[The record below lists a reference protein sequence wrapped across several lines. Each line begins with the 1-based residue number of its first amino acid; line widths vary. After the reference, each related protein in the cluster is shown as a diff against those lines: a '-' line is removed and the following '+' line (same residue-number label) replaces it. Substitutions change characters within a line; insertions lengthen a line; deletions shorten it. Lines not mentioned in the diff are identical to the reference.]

1 MTKQLNLVNDL
12 GDEAIASAP
21 LKVLI
26 VRSPQ
31 TSLDSLQTGYRV
43 EHQCV
48 VTKADYL
55 AHLNQDI
62 DLILADYRTPELSAL
77 EALQLLQEAA
87 LNIPLIVINGS
98 PRVAVAV
105 EHMKAGAADYLIDS
119 TELPKAVEQALTSH
133 SQQQTQTELQTLITE
148 NADGII
154 VVDRH
159 RRVQFINSAALTL
172 LGRQAEELL
181 NQPFGF
187 PVVDSD
193 YMEVDLPSKTGDRVA
208 QMRVTEIFWQGSAY
222 LVSLRDIT
230 ELKRAETERIQLLE
244 QAQAAN
250 RAKDEFLAVLSHEL
264 RTPLNPI
271 LGWTQLLQN
280 QQLDEI
286 QTQRALTI
294 IERNANLQVQLI
306 DDLLDVSR
314 IIQGRLKL
322 QNAPVN
328 LKTVIANALETVQL
342 AAQAKSIHI
351 HLDLAPVGLVQGD
364 PTRLQQVIWNL
375 LSNAIKFTP
384 SGGRVDVRLAALG
397 ADAQIQISDTGQG
410 IAPQFLPYVFDY
422 FRQADSATTRVFG
435 GLGLGLAIVRQ
446 LVELH
451 GGTVTADSP
460 GEGQG
465 ATFTVTLP
473 AIASPEK
480 LDARKP
486 AAIAP
491 LNLGGVRVLVV
502 DDEADTRE
510 LLVFVLEPVGIVVK
524 TAASAAEALKL
535 IEPFEPQLL
544 ISDIGMPE
552 MNGYELIRAV
562 RALPPE
568 QASIPAL
575 SLSAFSAN
583 ADRQRSLEAG
593 FDKHLTKPTDL
604 ERLVA
609 IIAQMLGHNA

>member
-12 GDEAIASAP
+12 GDEAIAS
-21 LKVLI
+21 LKVLV
-26 VRSPQ
+26 VRSPH

-43 EHQCV
+43 NYQCV
-48 VTKADYL
+48 ATKADYL

-62 DLILADYRTPELSAL
+62 DLILADYRSQLPAI
-77 EALQLLQEAA
+77 EALRLLQETPFD
-87 LNIPLIVINGS
+87 IPLIVINGS
-98 PRVAVAV
+98 PQVAVAV
-105 EHMKAGAADYLIDS
+105 EQMKAGATDYLIDL
-119 TELPKAVEQALTSH
+119 TELPRAVAQALTSH
-133 SQQQTQTELQTLITE
+133 PQQNEKLQTLITE

-154 VVDRH
+154 VVDSH

-181 NQPFGF
+181 NQLFGF

-208 QMRVTEIFWQGSAY
+208 QMRVTEISWQGSAY

-230 ELKRAETERIQLLE
+230 ELKRAEAERIQLLE

-280 QQLDEI
+280 RQLDEI
-286 QTQRALTI
+286 QTQKALAI

-322 QNAPVN
+322 QNSPVN
-328 LKTVIANALETVQL
+328 LKTAIANAIETVQL

-351 HLDLAPVGLVQGD
+351 HLQLAPVGLVQGD

-384 SGGRVDVRLAALG
+384 SGGRVDVRLAASG
-397 ADAQIQISDTGQG
+397 TDVQIQIGDTGQG
-410 IAPQFLPYVFDY
+410 ISPQFLPYVFDY
-422 FRQADSATTRVFG
+422 FRQADSATTRAFG

-451 GGTVTADSP
+451 GGTGDS
-460 GEGQG
+460 
-465 ATFTVTLP
+465 
-473 AIASPEK
+473 
-480 LDARKP
+480 R
-486 AAIAP
+486 
-491 LNLGGVRVLVV
+491 
-502 DDEADTRE
+502 
-510 LLVFVLEPVGIVVK
+510 
-524 TAASAAEALKL
+524 
-535 IEPFEPQLL
+535 
-544 ISDIGMPE
+544 
-552 MNGYELIRAV
+552 
-562 RALPPE
+562 
-568 QASIPAL
+568 
-575 SLSAFSAN
+575 
-583 ADRQRSLEAG
+583 
-593 FDKHLTKPTDL
+593 
-604 ERLVA
+604 
-609 IIAQMLGHNA
+609 

>member
-12 GDEAIASAP
+12 GDEAIAS
-21 LKVLI
+21 LKVLV
-26 VRSPQ
+26 VRSPH

-43 EHQCV
+43 NYQCV
-48 VTKADYL
+48 ATKADYL

-62 DLILADYRTPELSAL
+62 DLILADYRSQLPAV
-77 EALQLLQEAA
+77 EALRLLQETL

-105 EHMKAGAADYLIDS
+105 EHMKAGATDYLIDPNDL
-119 TELPKAVEQALTSH
+119 TKAVEQALTSH
-133 SQQQTQTELQTLITE
+133 PQQQTQNKLQTLITE

-159 RRVQFINSAALTL
+159 RRVQFVNAAALKL

-187 PVVDSD
+187 PVVGSD
-193 YMEVDLPSKTGDRVA
+193 YLEVDLPSATGEIRVA

-230 ELKRAETERIQLLE
+230 ELKRAEAERIQLLE

-280 QQLDEI
+280 RQLDQA
-286 QTQRALTI
+286 QTEKALDI

-306 DDLLDVSR
+306 DDLLDISR

-322 QNAPVN
+322 QNSPVN
-328 LKTVIANALETVQL
+328 LKTAIANALETVQL

-351 HLDLAPVGLVQGD
+351 HLDLATVGLVQGD
-364 PTRLQQVIWNL
+364 LTRLQQVIWNL

-384 SGGRVDVRLAALG
+384 SGGRVDVRLAAIG
-397 ADAQIQISDTGQG
+397 TNAQIQISDTGQG
-410 IAPQFLPYVFDY
+410 IAPHFLPYVFDY
-422 FRQADSATTRVFG
+422 FRQADSATTRSFG

-451 GGTVTADSP
+451 GGSVKADSP

-473 AIASPEK
+473 MLASQGETN
-480 LDARKP
+480 AREP
-486 AAIAP
+486 AAIAQP
-491 LNLGGVRVLVV
+491 NLTGVRVLVV
-502 DDEADTRE
+502 DDEADTRD
-510 LLVFVLEPVGIVVK
+510 LLVFVLEPVGMVVK

-535 IEPFEPQLL
+535 IELFRPQLL
-544 ISDIGMPE
+544 ISDIGMPG
-552 MNGYELIRAV
+552 MDGYELIRAI
-562 RALPPE
+562 RALPP
-568 QASIPAL
+568 QQSGIPAL
-575 SLSAFSAN
+575 SLSAFSSDS
-583 ADRQRSLEAG
+583 DRQRSLEAG
-593 FDKHLTKPTDL
+593 FDEHLTKPTDL
-604 ERLVA
+604 ERLVS
-609 IIAQMLGHNA
+609 IIAQIIGG

>member
-12 GDEAIASAP
+12 GDEAIAS
-21 LKVLI
+21 LKVLV
-26 VRSPQ
+26 VRSPH
-31 TSLDSLQTGYRV
+31 TSLDLLQSSSRLQY
-43 EHQCV
+43 QCV
-48 VTKADYL
+48 ATKADYL
-55 AHLNQDI
+55 AHLNRDV
-62 DLILADYRTPELSAL
+62 DLILADYRSTQLPAI
-77 EALQLLQEAA
+77 EALRLLQETSFK
-87 LNIPLIVINGS
+87 IPLIVINGS
-98 PRVAVAV
+98 PQVAVAV
-105 EHMKAGAADYLIDS
+105 EHMKAGATNYVSDPA
-119 TELPKAVEQALTSH
+119 ELAKAVEQALTSH
-133 SQQQTQTELQTLITE
+133 TQQQPQTEKLLTLITE

-159 RRVQFINSAALTL
+159 RQVQFVNAAALTL

-187 PVVDSD
+187 PVVGSD
-193 YMEVDLPSKTGDRVA
+193 YLEVDLPSKTGDRVA

-230 ELKRAETERIQLLE
+230 ALKRAEAERIVLLE

-280 QQLDEI
+280 RQLDEA
-286 QTQRALTI
+286 QTEKALAI

-306 DDLLDVSR
+306 EDLLDISR

-322 QNAPVN
+322 QIYPVS
-328 LKTVIANALETVQL
+328 LKAAIANALETVQL
-342 AAQAKSIHI
+342 AAQAKSIQIQTH
-351 HLDLAPVGLVQGD
+351 LAPVDLVQGD
-364 PTRLQQVIWNL
+364 PTRLQQIIWNL

-384 SGGRVDVRLAALG
+384 ASGCVEVRLAAIG
-397 ADAQIQISDTGQG
+397 TNAQIQISDTGQG

-422 FRQADSATTRVFG
+422 FRQADSATTRAFG
-435 GLGLGLAIVRQ
+435 GLGLGLAIVRH

-451 GGTVTADSP
+451 GGSVKAESP

-473 AIASPEK
+473 MLASQGETS
-480 LDARKP
+480 AREP
-486 AAIAP
+486 AAIAQP
-491 LNLGGVRVLVV
+491 NLAGVRVLVV
-502 DDEADTRE
+502 DDEADTCD
-510 LLVFVLEPVGIVVK
+510 LLVFVLEPVGMVVK

-535 IEPFEPQLL
+535 IELFRPQLL
-544 ISDIGMPE
+544 ISDIGMPG
-552 MNGYELIRAV
+552 MDGYELIRAV

-568 QASIPAL
+568 QGRIPAL
-575 SLSAFSAN
+575 SLSAFSA
-583 ADRQRSLEAG
+583 DSDKQRSLEAG
-593 FDKHLTKPTDL
+593 FNDHLTKPTDL
-604 ERLVA
+604 ERLVS
-609 IIAQMLGHNA
+609 IIAQILGQNQG

>member
-1 MTKQLNLVNDL
+1 MTKQLNLVNNL
-12 GDEAIASAP
+12 GDEAIASDP

-26 VRSPQ
+26 VRSPH

-43 EHQCV
+43 DYRCV

-55 AHLNQDI
+55 AHLNQDV
-62 DLILADYRTPELSAL
+62 DLIIADYRTPELPAL
-77 EALQLLQEAA
+77 EALQILQEVA
-87 LNIPLIVINGS
+87 LNIPLVVINGS

-105 EHMKAGAADYLIDS
+105 EHMKAGAADYLIDL

-133 SQQQTQTELQTLITE
+133 PQQQPQTELQTLITE

-187 PVVDSD
+187 PVVGSD

-208 QMRVTEIFWQGSAY
+208 QMRVTEISWQGNAY

-230 ELKRAETERIQLLE
+230 ELKRAEAERIQLLE

-280 QQLDEI
+280 RQLNEA
-286 QTQRALTI
+286 QTEKALAI

-322 QNAPVN
+322 QNSPIN

-342 AAQAKSIHI
+342 AAQAKSIQIQTH
-351 HLDLAPVGLVQGD
+351 LAPVGLVQGD
-364 PTRLQQVIWNL
+364 PTRLQQIIWNL

-384 SGGRVDVRLAALG
+384 ASGCVEVRLAAIG
-397 ADAQIQISDTGQG
+397 TDVQIQISDTGQG
-410 IAPQFLPYVFDY
+410 IASQFLPYVFDY
-422 FRQADSATTRVFG
+422 FRQADSATTRSFG

-451 GGTVTADSP
+451 GGSVTADSP
-460 GEGQG
+460 GIGKG

-473 AIASPEK
+473 MLASQGETS
-480 LDARKP
+480 AREP
-486 AAIAP
+486 AATAQP
-491 LNLGGVRVLVV
+491 NLAGVRVLVV
-502 DDEADTRE
+502 DDEADTRD
-510 LLVFVLEPVGIVVK
+510 LLVFVLEPVGMVVK

-535 IEPFEPQLL
+535 IELFRPQLL
-544 ISDIGMPE
+544 ISDIGMPG
-552 MNGYELIRAV
+552 MDGYELIRAI
-562 RALPPE
+562 RALPL
-568 QASIPAL
+568 QQSGIPAL
-575 SLSAFSAN
+575 SLSAFSSDS
-583 ADRQRSLEAG
+583 DRQRSLEAG
-593 FDKHLTKPTDL
+593 FNEHLTKPTDL
-604 ERLVA
+604 ERLVS
-609 IIAQMLGHNA
+609 IIAQIIGG

>member
-12 GDEAIASAP
+12 GDEAIAS
-21 LKVLI
+21 LKVLV

-43 EHQCV
+43 NYQCV
-48 VTKADYL
+48 ATKADYL
-55 AHLNQDI
+55 AYLNQDF
-62 DLILADYRTPELSAL
+62 DLILADYRSQLPAI
-77 EALQLLQEAA
+77 EALRLLQETPFD
-87 LNIPLIVINGS
+87 IPLIVINGS
-98 PRVAVAV
+98 PSVAVAV
-105 EHMKAGAADYLIDS
+105 EQMKAGAADYLIDLS
-119 TELPKAVEQALTSH
+119 ELPRAVAQALTSH
-133 SQQQTQTELQTLITE
+133 PQQNEKLQTLITE

-154 VVDRH
+154 VVDSH

-208 QMRVTEIFWQGSAY
+208 QMRVTEISWQGSAY

-280 QQLDEI
+280 RQLDEI
-286 QTQRALTI
+286 QTEKALAI

-322 QNAPVN
+322 QNSPVN
-328 LKTVIANALETVQL
+328 LKTAIANALETVQL

-473 AIASPEK
+473 AIASQGE
-480 LDARKP
+480 LDAREL

-502 DDEADTRE
+502 DDEVDTRE
-510 LLVFVLEPVGIVVK
+510 LLVYVLEPVGIVVK

>member
-12 GDEAIASAP
+12 GDEAIAS
-21 LKVLI
+21 LKVLV
-26 VRSPQ
+26 VRSPH

-43 EHQCV
+43 NYQCV
-48 VTKADYL
+48 ATKADYL

-62 DLILADYRTPELSAL
+62 DLILADYRSTQLPAI
-77 EALQLLQEAA
+77 EALRLLQE
-87 LNIPLIVINGS
+87 NPFDIPLIVINGS
-98 PRVAVAV
+98 PQVAIAV
-105 EHMKAGAADYLIDS
+105 EQMKAGATDYLIDL
-119 TELPKAVEQALTSH
+119 TELPRAVAQALTSH
-133 SQQQTQTELQTLITE
+133 PQQNEKLQTLISE

-159 RRVQFINSAALTL
+159 RKVQFVNSAALKL

-187 PVVDSD
+187 PVVGSD
-193 YMEVDLPSKTGDRVA
+193 YLEVDLPSATGEIRVA

-222 LVSLRDIT
+222 LVSLRNIS
-230 ELKRAETERIQLLE
+230 ELKRAEAERIQLLE

-280 QQLDEI
+280 RQLDQA
-286 QTQRALTI
+286 QTEKALAI

-322 QNAPVN
+322 QNSPVN
-328 LKTVIANALETVQL
+328 LKRALAIALETVQL

-384 SGGRVDVRLAALG
+384 SGGRVDVRLAAIG
-397 ADAQIQISDTGQG
+397 TDAQIQIGDTGQG
-410 IAPQFLPYVFDY
+410 ITPQFLPYVFDY
-422 FRQADSATTRVFG
+422 FRQADSATTRSFG

-480 LDARKP
+480 LDAREP
-486 AAIAP
+486 AAIAQP
-491 LNLGGVRVLVV
+491 NLAGVRVLVV
-502 DDEADTRE
+502 EDEADTRE
-510 LLVFVLEPVGIVVK
+510 LLVFMLEPVGMIVK
-524 TAASAAEALKL
+524 TAASGAEALET
-535 IEPFEPQLL
+535 ITSFSPQLL
-544 ISDIGMPE
+544 ISDIGMPG
-552 MNGYELIRAV
+552 MDGYELIRAI
-562 RALPPE
+562 RALPP
-568 QASIPAL
+568 QQGGIPAV
-575 SLSAFSAN
+575 SLSAFSSN
-583 ADRQRSLEAG
+583 SDRQRSLEAG
-593 FDKHLTKPTDL
+593 FDEHLTKPTDL
-604 ERLVA
+604 ERLVS
-609 IIAQMLGHNA
+609 IIAQIIGG

>member
-1 MTKQLNLVNDL
+1 MTKQLKVNDL
-12 GDEAIASAP
+12 GDEAIAS
-21 LKVLI
+21 LKVLV
-26 VRSPQ
+26 VRSPH
-31 TSLDSLQTGYRV
+31 TNLDSLQTCSWLNY
-43 EHQCV
+43 QCV
-48 VTKADYL
+48 ATKADYL
-55 AHLNQDI
+55 AHLNRDV
-62 DLILADYRTPELSAL
+62 DLILADYRSTQLPAI
-77 EALQLLQEAA
+77 EALRLLQETSFKT
-87 LNIPLIVINGS
+87 PLIVINGS
-98 PRVAVAV
+98 PQVAVAV
-105 EHMKAGAADYLIDS
+105 EHMKAGAADYLID
-119 TELPKAVEQALTSH
+119 TTDLPRAVKALTSH
-133 SQQQTQTELQTLITE
+133 PQQQTQNKLQTLITE

-159 RRVQFINSAALTL
+159 RRVQFVNAAALTL

-193 YMEVDLPSKTGDRVA
+193 YLEVDLPSKTGDRVA

-230 ELKRAETERIQLLE
+230 ALKRAEAERIQLLE

-280 QQLDEI
+280 RQLDEI
-286 QTQRALTI
+286 QTQKALAI

-306 DDLLDVSR
+306 EDLLDISR

-322 QNAPVN
+322 QIYPVN
-328 LKTVIANALETVQL
+328 LKAAIANALETVQL
-342 AAQAKSIHI
+342 AAQAKSIQIQTH
-351 HLDLAPVGLVQGD
+351 LAPDVDLVQGD
-364 PTRLQQVIWNL
+364 PTRLQQIIWNL

-384 SGGRVDVRLAALG
+384 AGGCVEVRLAAIG
-397 ADAQIQISDTGQG
+397 TDAQIQISDTGQG

-422 FRQADSATTRVFG
+422 FRQADSATTRAFG

-451 GGTVTADSP
+451 GGSVKADSP

-473 AIASPEK
+473 LSAHREEP
-480 LDARKP
+480 DAKEP
-486 AAIAP
+486 TKQP
-491 LNLGGVRVLVV
+491 NLKGDRILVV
-502 DDEADTRE
+502 DDEADTRD
-510 LLVFVLEPVGIVVK
+510 LLVFVLEPVGMVVK
-524 TAASAAEALKL
+524 TAASGAEALEA
-535 IEPFEPQLL
+535 ITSFQPQLL
-544 ISDIGMPE
+544 ISDIGMPG
-552 MNGYELIRAV
+552 MDGYELIRAV

-568 QASIPAL
+568 QGRIPAL
-575 SLSAFSAN
+575 SLSAFSA
-583 ADRQRSLEAG
+583 DSDKQRSLEAG
-593 FDKHLTKPTDL
+593 FNDHLTKPTDL
-604 ERLVA
+604 ERLVL
-609 IIAQMLGHNA
+609 IVAQILGQNQG